1 MDEPFTLKVQA
12 TEEQLVK
19 ILNESKIPAFVLK
32 IILQNLFN
40 QLSEIEKNE
49 IESYLRKKEDKD
61 NAKD

>member
-1 MDEPFTLKVQA
+1 MDEPFTLRVQE

-49 IESYLRKKEDKD
+49 TEAYLRKKEDKD

>member
-1 MDEPFTLKVQA
+1 MEEPFTLRVQE
-12 TEEQLVK
+12 TEEKLVK

-40 QLSEIEKNE
+40 QLNE
-49 IESYLRKKEDKD
+49 IERNETETYLRKKEDKD

>member
-1 MDEPFTLKVQA
+1 MEEPFTLRVQE
-12 TEEQLVK
+12 TEEKLVK

-40 QLSEIEKNE
+40 QLSEIERNE
-49 IESYLRKKEDKD
+49 TETYLRKKEDKD

>member
-1 MDEPFTLKVQA
+1 MDEPFTLRVQE

-49 IESYLRKKEDKD
+49 TEAYLRKKEDKD
-61 NAKD
+61 NEKD